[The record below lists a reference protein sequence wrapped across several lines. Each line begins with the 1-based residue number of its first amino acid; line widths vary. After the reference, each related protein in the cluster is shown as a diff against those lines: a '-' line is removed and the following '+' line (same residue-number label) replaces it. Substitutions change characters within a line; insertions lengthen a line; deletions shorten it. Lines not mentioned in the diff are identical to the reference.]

1 MGRRALVAC
10 LLGLWLLAPVRAE
23 ALSCS
28 ITETRNAGGTLR
40 AVLDVRDPFGS
51 VRFRDLIDRGGTL
64 FLRLQADLWE
74 DRSVWDRLVQPSIVR
89 VFRVMRDAGG
99 VLTLQDSAGTTTTF
113 KEFPKRLPLTFDIG
127 PVAGMTDEAR
137 YYMHTQF
144 TVGTVEERDIDEVSD
159 GVFGSDDKS
168 VSLGSIGKFV
178 FRKLLQVSDY
188 LQSESCQFSSRKF
201 GVGDLI
207 R

>member
-1 MGRRALVAC
+1 MWMWV
-10 LLGLWLLAPVRAE
+10 LAPVRAE
-23 ALSCS
+23 ALSCA
-28 ITETRNAGGTLR
+28 ITETRNAAGTLR
-40 AVLDVRDPFGS
+40 AVLEVRDPFGS
-51 VRFRDLIDRGGTL
+51 SRFRDMIDRGGTL

-74 DRSVWDRLVQPSIVR
+74 DRSVWDKLVQPAIVR
-89 VFRVMRDAGG
+89 VFRVMRDANGA
-99 VLTLQDSAGTTTTF
+99 LTLQDSSGATTTF
-113 KEFPKRLPLTFDIG
+113 KEFPKRLPLAFDVG
-127 PVAGMTDEAR
+127 PVAGMTDQAR
-137 YYMHTQF
+137 YYMHAQF
-144 TVGTVEERDIDEVSD
+144 TIGTVEERDIEEVSE
-159 GVFGSDDKS
+159 GVFGPDDKS